1 MVRKLEKSRYWMA
14 AVFTAMIFAFGLSVG
29 MLAEQQ
35 RTKYV
40 TEQYQEQSNE
50 YESLQLQYAYLTSL
64 SAESENCP
72 ALQYSLNI
80 YIQHLEDT
88 RLKLENYHE
97 SSSQINKAEF
107 DTLKRQY
114 ILAEIK
120 AWMFTQKVQESCN
133 ETNLVTLLNFHS
145 QECSRCDD
153 EGMILSYF
161 KDIFKDKLMI
171 FSIDMDYTNEPMVT
185 LLKKT
190 YEVDSYPTL
199 IIDNQKIAGF
209 IGTDDLKNVLC
220 AHYQNESYCEQT

>member
-64 SAESENCP
+64 SAERENCP

-120 AWMFTQKVQESCN
+120 AWMFTQKVQKSCN
-133 ETNLVTLLNFHS
+133 ETDIVTILNFHS
-145 QECSRCDD
+145 KDCSRCDD
-153 EGMILSYF
+153 EGMVLSYF
-161 KDIFKDKLMI
+161 KDILKDKLFI
-171 FSIDMDYTNEPMVT
+171 FSFDMDYANEPMVDI
-185 LLKKT
+185 LKREYNIT
-190 YEVDSYPTL
+190 SAPTL
-199 IIDNQKIAGF
+199 IIENEKKEGF
-209 IGTDDLKNVLC
+209 TSTDELKEVLC
-220 AHYQNESYCEQT
+220 NYYKNASIC